1 MEIAQRVPQVRLSFS
16 VSLLVIGSVPNL
28 VIALIV
34 ILKGFM
40 LNKFGGG
47 LFCLKSTVYGWW
59 VRSLSIDRKLMPY
72 GDDIILYRF
81 DPILSMKNY
90 YLSREHM
97 NELLF

>member
-1 MEIAQRVPQVRLSFS
+1 
-16 VSLLVIGSVPNL
+16 
-28 VIALIV
+28 
-34 ILKGFM
+34 M

-47 LFCLKSTVYGWW
+47 LFCLKSIVYGWW